1 MLIKLELTDD
11 HAEALAQMCKRSII
25 ERVRPFAG
33 DETEAETMLEAL
45 AVLEKTLADVGFAP
59 R

>member
-11 HAEALAQMCKRSII
+11 QAEALAQMCKRSII
-25 ERVRPFAG
+25 ERVRLFAG

-45 AVLEKTLADVGFAP
+45 VVLEKTLADVGFAP